1 MKSIEQVKRGAVS
14 YISKEIAPLMG
25 TGKGILIEA
34 LAPTVIDANIKKYAS
49 KEWLSGTGL
58 IDGANVNVDEVYKLI
73 KNAASGRWPVELFGF
88 RFTEAD
94 LDKLMNYI
102 REA

>member
-49 KEWLSGTGL
+49 KE
-58 IDGANVNVDEVYKLI
+58 
-73 KNAASGRWPVELFGF
+73 
-88 RFTEAD
+88 
-94 LDKLMNYI
+94 
-102 REA
+102 